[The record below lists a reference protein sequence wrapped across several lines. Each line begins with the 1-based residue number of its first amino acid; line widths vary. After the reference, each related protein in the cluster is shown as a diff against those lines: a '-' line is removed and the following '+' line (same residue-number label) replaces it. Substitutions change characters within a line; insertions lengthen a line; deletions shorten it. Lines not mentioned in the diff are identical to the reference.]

1 MNQKSSL
8 FALLFTIF
16 NDAIGWGIVLTI
28 FAPLLF
34 DPANGILPADTSDAA
49 RNLILGILISSY
61 AITQFLSMPIIGA
74 LADHFGRKK
83 LLEWTIFG
91 NIASFFFSAV
101 AIWMANLPLLFAA
114 RLLSGLFSANS
125 AIAQASIA
133 DVSSEREKSKNLALG
148 GMVGG
153 IAWIVGP
160 PLGGIL
166 STPRWIPWFDFATP
180 FLALASL
187 FVLNYFWVH
196 TGFQETYQPQEKTDW
211 KHEIKNLRK
220 VASMPWMK
228 GWLSVAFL
236 YDLGWFFFLLYYPQL
251 FVQKFHFDQ
260 EGIGFFS
267 AYLSLFWLLGS
278 FVLNRWLGDLH
289 PAKILFSVMPVLGI
303 LISLGNW
310 EDTISGWSWTFPL
323 LGLGGTLAWTS
334 IMAQISNLSGKENQG
349 KAFGVLQSISS
360 LALLIAPFVSG
371 IIAAENIEL
380 PMYLG
385 SIILIIAGFYAL
397 VLHSKR
403 SESV

>member
-16 NDAIGWGIVLTI
+16 NDAVGWGIVLTI

-34 DPANGILPADTSDAA
+34 EPSHGILPADTSDAN
-49 RNLILGILISSY
+49 RNMILGILISAY

-83 LLEWTIFG
+83 ILEWTILG
-91 NIASFFFSAV
+91 NIVSFFFSAV
-101 AIWMANLPLLFAA
+101 AIWVANLPLLFAA
-114 RLLSGLFSANS
+114 RLLSGLFSSNS

-133 DVSSEREKSKNLALG
+133 DVSSERDKSKNLALG

-160 PLGGIL
+160 PMGGIL
-166 STPRWIPWFDFATP
+166 STPRWIPWFDFSTP
-180 FLALASL
+180 FLALAFL

-196 TGFQETYQPQEKTDW
+196 KGFEETYQPQEKTDW

-236 YDLGWFFFLLYYPQL
+236 FDLGWFFFILYYPQL
-251 FVQKFHFDQ
+251 FVQKFYFDQ

-267 AYLSLFWLLGS
+267 AYISLFWLLGS
-278 FVLNRWLGDLH
+278 FVLNRWLGHLH
-289 PAKILFSVMPVLGI
+289 PAKILFSVIPVLGI

-310 EDTISGWSWTFPL
+310 EDTINGWSWTFPL

-334 IMAQISNLSGKENQG
+334 VMAQISNLSGKENQG

-360 LALLIAPFVSG
+360 LALLIAPFASG

-385 SIILIIAGFYAL
+385 SIILIIAGGYAL

-403 SESV
+403 KELA